1 MTPSELLDLAWS
13 YPLFEA
19 LYGRR
24 SRRFGLGFEMPEGPF
39 RYKSAH
45 APVPLSEIEEALL
58 VGAGAGFSGLA
69 HWDLPTLAEQLCIS
83 RITLGELHY
92 GAEKSA
98 RRVDNLTAIQHFAAR
113 LDVLAFEAK
122 AAAHYGQ
129 VRAELERTGAPC
141 GPHDMQIGGHAR
153 SEGMIVVTNNMC
165 EFSRMPGIR
174 AENWV

>member
-1 MTPSELLDLAWS
+1 VSRSDAHLHARYQYLHLCDKEL
-13 YPLFEA
+13 
-19 LYGRR
+19 
-24 SRRFGLGFEMPEGPF
+24 
-39 RYKSAH
+39 SAES
-45 APVPLSEIEEALL
+45 PREIQRPCRA
-58 VGAGAGFSGLA
+58 
-69 HWDLPTLAEQLCIS
+69 TLHIS

-129 VRAELERTGAPC
+129 VRAELERAGAPC